1 MKVAL
6 IGYGKMGHIIEKNLL
21 ERGHTVVAKFDSQG
35 INLSEL
41 KKAEIAIEF
50 SKPESAFTNIKTALD
65 ANIPVVSGTTGW
77 LKQYDEIV
85 ALSQSKKVGFLY
97 ASNFSLGVNLFFAL
111 NKKLAALMSSY
122 PAYRASL
129 TEIHHLQKLDAPSG
143 TAITLAE
150 QILAENSQYQNW
162 ALKEEASSDNLSIEA
177 LREKDV
183 SGTHT
188 INYDS
193 EIDNISITHTAHNRE
208 GFALGAILA
217 AEYLIDKTGVC
228 TMQDVLNLHEWPF

>member
-228 TMQDVLNLHEWPF
+228 TMQDVLNLHE